1 MSLARAL
8 PGSREVARHEAHH
21 VAGLCLGGMVPRQ
34 VRTDWPQRGLAGLVS
49 VDWGD
54 GPDRD
59 KAKHVLVAILVGAM
73 TEGCG
78 GWQEWPID
86 PERLPAAA
94 RRDAEQ
100 ARHLAQYIG
109 VADRATWGFY
119 VWQANQLA
127 RRPEFRRLAVAIA
140 DELERVEVL
149 TAQDL
154 EALIATTEETWS
166 TGG

>member
-1 MSLARAL
+1 VSGTGAW

-21 VAGLCLGGMVPRQ
+21 VAGLCLAGMVPKQ
-34 VRTDWPQRGLAGLVS
+34 VRTDWPEADLAGLVS

-59 KAKHVLVAILVGAM
+59 KAKQVLVAILLGAM
-73 TEGCG
+73 SEGCE
-78 GWQEWPID
+78 GWQDWPID

-100 ARHLAQYIG
+100 ARHLAHYVGI
-109 VADRATWGFY
+109 ADRATWGFY
-119 VWQANQLA
+119 VWKANELA

-154 EALIATTEETWS
+154 EALIAATEETWS
-166 TGG
+166 TEV